1 MLEGRRRR
9 PERRMPERRRRR
21 SPERRRW
28 WWPRGLM
35 RVKAPTMSKLG
46 GSSPLRVVQCLSL
59 LLPTIMYLLL
69 IDFCCKYMLNL
80 CEQLN
85 LICVM
90 HEHDIIIYNYMH
102 IYCGCMWTCVCAYM
116 WFVTVNCVWFVCVCD
131 CMNLFTMTVN
141 YNCVW
146 F

>member
-85 LICVM
+85 LICIM
-90 HEHDIIIYNYMH
+90 HEHDIIIC
-102 IYCGCMWTCVCAYM
+102 IFIVVVCELVY
-116 WFVTVNCVWFVCVCD
+116 VLICD
-131 CMNLFTMTVN
+131 L
-141 YNCVW
+141 
-146 F
+146 